1 MVSPSEPLRRLVHL
15 IRGKSVPNEGP
26 RRMIEGHMFT
36 VQKYEERLVG
46 KLEPAL
52 NISYFH
58 LYRGGGSLL

>member
-1 MVSPSEPLRRLVHL
+1 MSPSESLRRLVHL
-15 IRGKSVPNEGP
+15 ISGKSVPNEGACG
-26 RRMIEGHMFT
+26 MIEGHMFT
-36 VQKYEERLVG
+36 VQKYDVRLVG